1 MALWRQLIHG
11 LRGLARR
18 AQRDNETDE
27 ELRHYLEEATADAR
41 ARGLSDEDA
50 VRAGRREIGS
60 MTAAREEVRSYGWEN
75 AMRTFLSDLRFAAR
89 QLRSHPGFALVGIL
103 TLALGVGAST
113 AIFSAINPILFKPLP
128 YPHPERILMIWST
141 YQGARS
147 EVSFGTYRELVQ
159 RSHSFDT
166 IAIFEPWQPTL
177 TGGSQPQRLEGQS
190 ISAGF
195 FRALGVSPAIGRDFL
210 ASEDVFNGPKV
221 VILSDKIWRG
231 LFRGDPAI
239 SGRAIKLG
247 DDNYTIVGVMAP
259 EFEDVVAPSAEIWTP
274 AQYDPQK
281 IAGSFNSWEWGNHLR
296 MVARVNS
303 WTSRSRAI
311 DELAQIARS
320 PWPEFPRPR
329 WASLQHGL
337 IVDSLQD
344 DIAHTVK
351 PALLA
356 VFGAVL
362 LVLAIAWVNVVNL
375 VLARGSQREGE
386 FAVRGALGAT
396 KRRIIRQLITEN
408 LLLASLGGMAGMAVA
423 VVTLRELVALSPA
436 ELPRRETIALDPAAF
451 LFAFAITAFVGI
463 ASGLIPAIHIARG
476 ELQTGLQQ
484 NSRRAAGGR
493 ASTRRALVVTEVALA
508 FVLLVSAGLLLR
520 SMRHLL
526 AVAPGFDSSHL
537 LTMQVVTSGRQ
548 FDNSDSAP
556 DIGDRTRRRFFKQA
570 LDAVRRAP
578 GVEEAAFTSLLPL
591 SDDPPVDALYGAQ
604 FEDQGADAG
613 YNVFRYAVS
622 PSYCQ
627 TMGIP
632 LLSGRFLDESDTAS
646 GPQAAL
652 ISASMARRHFGSGN
666 PLGKRL
672 HVGPRNRPWYT
683 IVGVVGDVKQTSL
696 AINETD
702 AVYLSSEQTL
712 FADDTLSFVIRTR
725 GQPPELTPAIESAIW
740 SIDKNQPVVRVMTM
754 DRMIAI
760 TEAER
765 KFVLILFE
773 AFGIVA
779 LLLAAVGIYG
789 LLSGNVTERT
799 REIGVRAALGASRG
813 DIVALIL
820 RDGMRLTMLGMVV
833 GLCGSVAA
841 TRAITTLLFG
851 TSPLDPIAW
860 VGVVL
865 VLAGVSAIACWAPAW
880 RASRIDPSITLRAD

>member
-1 MALWRQLIHG
+1 M
-11 LRGLARR
+11 
-18 AQRDNETDE
+18 DE
-27 ELRHYLEEATADAR
+27 ELRHYFDEARAAAQ
-41 ARGLSDEDA
+41 ARGLSAEDA
-50 VRAGRREIGS
+50 TRAARSEIGS
-60 MTAAREEVRSYGWEN
+60 MTAAKEEVRSYGWEN
-75 AMRTFLSDLRFAAR
+75 ALGTFLADLRFAAR
-89 QLRSHPGFALVGIL
+89 QLRSHPGFALVSIL

-113 AIFSAINPILFKPLP
+113 AIFSAINPILFMPLP
-128 YPHPERILMIWST
+128 YPHPERILMIWSS

-159 RSHSFDT
+159 RSRSFDA

-177 TGGSQPQRLEGQS
+177 TGGSEPERLEGQS
-190 ISAGF
+190 VSASF

-210 ASEDVFNGPKV
+210 ASEDVFNGPRV
-221 VILSDKIWRG
+221 VILSDKIWRR
-231 LFRGDPAI
+231 LFHGDRAVA
-239 SGRAIKLG
+239 GHAIKLG
-247 DDNYTIVGVMAP
+247 DDSYTIVGVMPAD
-259 EFEDVVAPSAEIWTP
+259 FEDVLSPSAEIWTP
-274 AQYDPQK
+274 SQYDPQK
-281 IAGSFNSWEWGNHLR
+281 LSGSFNSWEWGNHLR
-296 MVARVNS
+296 VVARVNS
-303 WTSRSRAI
+303 GTSRNKAI
-311 DELAQIARS
+311 GDLTQIART

-356 VFGAVL
+356 VLGAVI

-386 FAVRGALGAT
+386 FAVRGALGAS
-396 KRRIIRQLITEN
+396 KRRISRQLITEN
-408 LLLASLGGMAGMAVA
+408 LLLASLGGTAGIAVA
-423 VVTLRELVALSPA
+423 IISLRELIALSPP
-436 ELPRRETIALDPAAF
+436 ELPRRAAIALDPAAF
-451 LFAFAITAFVGI
+451 LFAFAVTAFVGV
-463 ASGLIPAIHIARG
+463 ASGMIPAIHIARG

-484 NSRRAAGGR
+484 NSRRAAGSR
-493 ASTRRALVVTEVALA
+493 ALTRRMLVVTEVALA
-508 FVLLVSAGLLLR
+508 FVLLISAGLLLR

-526 AVAPGFDSSHL
+526 AVAPGFEPSHL
-537 LTMQVVTSGRQ
+537 LTMQVATSGHQ
-548 FDNSDSAP
+548 FDNSDAAP
-556 DIGDRTRRRFFKQA
+556 DSGDRARRRFFKQA
-570 LDAVRRAP
+570 LEAVQHVP
-578 GVEEAAFTSLLPL
+578 GVEAAAFSSLLPL

-604 FEDQGADAG
+604 FEDQNADAG

-622 PSYCQ
+622 PGYCQ

-632 LLSGRFLDESDTAS
+632 LLSGRLLDASDSAS
-646 GPQAAL
+646 APLAAL
-652 ISASMARRHFGSGN
+652 ISASMARRHFGSAN

-702 AVYLSSEQTL
+702 AVYLSSEQTW
-712 FADDTLSFVIRTR
+712 FADEALSFVIRTR
-725 GQPPELTPAIESAIW
+725 AQPAALTSAIESAIW

-765 KFVLILFE
+765 RFVLILFE

-779 LLLAAVGIYG
+779 LALAAVGIYG

-820 RDGMRLTMLGMVV
+820 RDGMRLTMLGIVV
-833 GLCGSVAA
+833 GLCGGIAA
-841 TRAITTLLFG
+841 TRAITSLLFG
-851 TSPLDPIAW
+851 TSPLDLVAW
-860 VGVVL
+860 AGVVA
-865 VLAGVSAIACWAPAW
+865 VLAGVSALACWAPAW